1 MPPRRINDSY
11 MDVDSDESDV
21 SFLDDDTGPRKS
33 KGKGKAIDRGRD
45 KGKGKAKEVH
55 TINLSSRIT

>member
-1 MPPRRINDSY
+1 

-55 TINLSSRIT
+55 TINLSYRIT